1 VIDPAILIARDVLG
15 WTTSLLDRWGYWIVF
30 FGVMLENAGI
40 PVPGETV
47 LLAAGFFASRG
58 HLSVVPVMSLAAAG
72 AVVGDNCGYW
82 IGRKLG
88 RRFLVRFGKY
98 VLLTRERLSAMDR
111 FFEKHGSKAV
121 AIARFV
127 TGMRVFTALFAGA
140 SNMEWPPFLLFN
152 LIGAIAW
159 SVTIC
164 LLGYFFGQS
173 FGLLE
178 RWVSG
183 AGLAL
188 AIGLAV
194 ILLAKLFIFK
204 KNRREGGDSSRVQDT
219 SQITARA
226 SSPSG
231 NQSE

>member
-1 VIDPAILIARDVLG
+1 VLG
-15 WTTSLLDRWGYWIVF
+15 WTTSLLDRWGYWIIF

-58 HLSVVPVMSLAAAG
+58 HLSILPVMALAAAG

-88 RRFLVRFGKY
+88 RGFLVRFGKY
-98 VLLTRERLSAMDR
+98 VFLTAERLSAMDR

-140 SNMEWPPFLLFN
+140 SKMEWPPFLMFN
-152 LIGAIAW
+152 LIGAVTW
-159 SVTIC
+159 SVTIS

-173 FGLLE
+173 FALLE

-183 AGLAL
+183 IGLGLAL
-188 AIGLAV
+188 SLGT
-194 ILLAKLFIFK
+194 ILLAKFIISRK
-204 KNRREGGDSSRVQDT
+204 SRPESNGANPSKRSS
-219 SQITARA
+219 
-226 SSPSG
+226 
-231 NQSE
+231 